1 MLDDADS
8 HDLLAVVAAVHHE
21 GVGEALHEGALR
33 LAEALRRVAASRVR
47 QVGGVLRRG
56 HREVVG
62 EGYVVHLRQRELSTD
77 QTSTPTC
84 LLV

>member
-1 MLDDADS
+1 
-8 HDLLAVVAAVHHE
+8 
-21 GVGEALHEGALR
+21 
-33 LAEALRRVAASRVR
+33 VR